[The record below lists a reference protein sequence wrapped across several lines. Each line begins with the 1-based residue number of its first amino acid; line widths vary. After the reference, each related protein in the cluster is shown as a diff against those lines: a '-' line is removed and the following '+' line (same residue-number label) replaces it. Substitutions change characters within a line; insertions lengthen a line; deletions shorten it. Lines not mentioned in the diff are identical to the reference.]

1 MKRIPKKVESS
12 PSKMSYSLKN
22 AFLLKQKK
30 YLKLSVNVLSSFC
43 STIHSSW
50 LTLNRENLNK
60 AVRHLLNLNF
70 PLIWKGFR
78 YKVSLQTKKNKIANR
93 NVEYFNLEP
102 LNANTPLVSV
112 IIPCFNYGNLVT
124 AAVDSILAQT
134 TKAVEIIVIDG
145 GSTDEATRDTV
156 RELTRPRTQ
165 VFLREGR
172 HLVGSNRNFGI
183 EKAKGRYVCCLDADD
198 TLDPTYLEKAL
209 FLLENY
215 AYDCVSTTIRF
226 TGAREGVFKIHPYP
240 DLKIMM
246 EGNHIMTCAVFR
258 RELWSETGGYFDT
271 GLGMEHVA
279 EDWDFW
285 IRITAEGARLRNI
298 VEEALFNY
306 RVHEQGSLSSTNTR
320 PLAEQRLKIHE
331 RNKQVLDKGRQ
342 RFSASQAKR
351 FLQCRTPGG
360 ALTSSMLRSPNQSAP
375 CVFIALPF
383 LIMGGAERLLSTL
396 THHLA
401 QSGWR
406 IVIITTLPQNAE
418 DGDAQ
423 PWFAKH
429 TSEIYRL
436 PAFLEPHEWN
446 DYIHYLLDSRQPDCL
461 LLAGSSYFYEHLES
475 MRLHRPEMAV
485 VDLLFNTIGHVD
497 SHRRFRQ
504 YIDSVI
510 AENEEVKSWFKS
522 IGWHDQDIHLVES
535 GIDTAYYEPRPTS
548 QEWRAQLGI
557 SADDYVIGF
566 SGRMSDEKAPD
577 IFVDIAH
584 LCKGNARLHF
594 VMTGIGPLSKSIEKK
609 VSQLSDTRIHF
620 LGAVDNIE
628 FIISQYDIL
637 LLPSRLDGRPQV
649 VLEALAM
656 GVPVIASNV
665 GGLPSLVEPEITGY
679 LCRAADAEQFSNC
692 LQELA
697 QDADRLKLMKQAA
710 REFALNK
717 LGVERMVGQYKE
729 SIYYAIQKRKQ
740 TLIAEEATTK
750 ETTNAT

>member
-1 MKRIPKKVESS
+1 MKKRH
-12 PSKMSYSLKN
+12 
-22 AFLLKQKK
+22 
-30 YLKLSVNVLSSFC
+30 VLSGKYSKKRKEYLLEKYI
-43 STIHSSW
+43 STLRMVSQNAVTVIQSSV
-50 LTLNRENLNK
+50 LSLNRQNLKK
-60 AVRHLLNLNF
+60 ARNHLIRLNF
-70 PLIWKGFR
+70 RMVWHGFLYQTSLR
-78 YKVSLQTKKNKIANR
+78 AAKKLVSQKEIER
-93 NVEYFNLEP
+93 FYRQDVD
-102 LNANTPLVSV
+102 ANTPLVSV
-112 IIPCFNYGNLVT
+112 IIPCFNYGNYVT
-124 AAVDSILAQT
+124 NAIDSVLNQT
-134 TKAVEIIVIDG
+134 LKKIEVIVVDG
-145 GSTDEATRDTV
+145 GSTDVTTRPLLQT
-156 RELTRPRTQ
+156 LQRPRTQ
-165 VFLREGR
+165 IILREGR

-183 EKAKGRYVCCLDADD
+183 EKATGRYVCCLDADD

-215 AYDCVSTTIRF
+215 AYDCVSTAIRF

-285 IRITAEGARLRNI
+285 IRIAAEGARLRNI

-331 RNKQVLDKGRQ
+331 RNKHVLDKGRQ
-342 RFSASQAKR
+342 RFSSSQAKR
-351 FLQCRTPGG
+351 FLKCRTAGG
-360 ALTSSMLRSPNQSAP
+360 ALTASMLRSPNQSAP
-375 CVFIALPF
+375 CVFIALPL

-406 IVIITTLPQNAE
+406 MVIITTLPQSAE

-557 SADDYVIGF
+557 GADDYVIGF

-584 LCKGNARLHF
+584 LCKGNAKLHF

-697 QDADRLKLMKQAA
+697 QDAGRFKLMKQAA

-717 LGVERMVGQYKE
+717 LGIERMVGQYKE